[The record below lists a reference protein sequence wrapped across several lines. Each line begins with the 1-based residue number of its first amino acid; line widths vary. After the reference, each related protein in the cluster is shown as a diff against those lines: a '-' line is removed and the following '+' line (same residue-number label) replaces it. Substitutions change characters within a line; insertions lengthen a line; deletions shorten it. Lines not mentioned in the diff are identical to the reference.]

1 MNIAISVYEYGRLG
15 NCVCMLR
22 YSYAT
27 IRIIFI
33 QIETWDRNVG

>member
-1 MNIAISVYEYGRLG
+1 MNIAINVYEYGRVG
-15 NCVCMLR
+15 NCVCMFR

-27 IRIIFI
+27 IRIIVI